1 VSQLALAFS
10 FAGQIVLLYVV
21 MEAINGERHIP
32 LIFFI
37 ALVLQI
43 LMALLMPNYLHR
55 ILSIFFACIAW
66 ALSVRFGLFRET
78 DDFFTRH
85 LQHPFSPSLGLALSS
100 WALAWSP
107 VAALIYVLIRTET
120 QWMARGWQTVLRPIL
135 TGLIIGLAYATVASH
150 PFEAFRWGNNSAQQG
165 WLALWP
171 ILALLA
177 SLGALISAF
186 SLGSRSLRIACLIAL
201 FVHLTHFYYALGV
214 SLLIKS
220 FILILMGSA
229 MLLASQLLNKE
240 LPK

>member
-1 VSQLALAFS
+1 MAPESR
-10 FAGQIVLLYVV
+10 LLRQ
-21 MEAINGERHIP
+21 NSRHV
-32 LIFFI
+32 F
-37 ALVLQI
+37 
-43 LMALLMPNYLHR
+43 
-55 ILSIFFACIAW
+55 W
-66 ALSVRFGLFRET
+66 
-78 DDFFTRH
+78 
-85 LQHPFSPSLGLALSS
+85 LALSS

-135 TGLIIGLAYATVASH
+135 AGLIIGLAYATVASH

-201 FVHLTHFYYALGV
+201 FIHLTHFYYALGV